1 MHAQIDLGD
10 QFFSNCIFRGSA
22 VRALGTLVRRPPLF
36 TPYSPTHRF
45 GIVLGCVDKSTRTRF
60 ACKSIDI
67 DALLRTRDGQNVI
80 GLVRNE
86 VTVMSHLAGHPNVR
100 SNIFICMTID
110 IDTISVNSTL
120 SCMHAAR
127 STPFPNAMHPR

>member
-67 DALLRTRDGQNVI
+67 DALLRTKDGKNAI
-80 GLVRNE
+80 ERVRNE
-86 VTVMSHLAGHPNVR
+86 VSIMSYLAGHPNV
-100 SNIFICMTID
+100 SPNICIYMMISID
-110 IDTISVNSTL
+110 
-120 SCMHAAR
+120 AR
-127 STPFPNAMHPR
+127 DV